1 MAKIGDKY
9 IIEID
14 SHMTNKHEDLYGIKE
29 LESLVF
35 DQNGLDKLEERKEPG
50 LSQKD
55 IDKARYEGFVR
66 GLNDAWGIA
75 RKVAMRSTTQ
85 GSYYPSTLYEVFG
98 HSDYQ
103 DVLMEHSGLSAY
115 GCVQEYEKRKREEE
129 VFRVGDEV
137 EYKEYKYVI
146 TGMFDTGVLD
156 MMDSDGH
163 HYYSP
168 DAKHMKKTGRSFP
181 EVAEVLRKLKEKS
194 HEET

>member
-115 GCVQEYEKRKREEE
+115 GCVQEYEKRKRKEE

-137 EYKEYKYVI
+137 EYKGLRYVI
-146 TGMFDTGVLD
+146 TAIDGGTLEI
-156 MMDSDGH
+156 MDGKGCHCFYVSTD
-163 HYYSP
+163 S
-168 DAKHMKKTGRSFP
+168 KIKTGRSFP
-181 EVAEVLRKLKEKS
+181 EVAEVLQKLKEKS